1 MSVHPWVKSYP
12 PNVRFDAPLDIA
24 PVQSVLEKAAER
36 FGAKP
41 ALDFMNK
48 RISYAELDALANRA
62 AAGFQ
67 KLGVRPGVHVGL
79 FLPNTPHYIIAFFG
93 VMKAGGVVVNYSPLD
108 ALPTLQLKVND
119 SETDILVTLDL
130 ASLYPH
136 AEKLLGST
144 RLKTLIVGEFAEM
157 TPAPGP
163 VAAQMKAGGML
174 AEVSHDSAHVAF
186 RNLIDNDGR
195 YRVHALGA
203 LDDELAVIQYTGGTT
218 GSPKGA
224 MLTHANLTAATSL
237 YTEVMT
243 RSVDGLRAGEER
255 FLCILPLFHIYSL
268 TVVMMLGFRLGA
280 ELVLHPRFD
289 AQAAVKDMV
298 EKKITVYLGVPTMHV
313 AILAVP
319 GVEAMDFSSLRLC
332 GSGGAPLPV
341 AVQDRFERVIGC
353 PLNEGW
359 GMTETSPIGT
369 FNPREGRRRPASC
382 GVPYPG
388 TQMKFIDVADPEREV
403 ALGERGEICVKGPNV
418 TKGYWKKPEA
428 TANALTADGFFR
440 TGDVGYMDEDGY
452 VFIVDRTKD
461 MLLCGGFNV
470 YPRNIEEAIY
480 QHPSVEEV
488 SVIGVPD
495 EYRGETP
502 KAFIKLKAGAAPV
515 TLEDMKAF
523 LKDRLGKHEMIG
535 AIEIRDELPKTPVGK
550 ISKKDLRDY
559 EALVVK
565 IRQKKSAGFP
575 AISGL
580 TANMAGSKCQIL
592 STLMFAVS
600 SSRHKNALLARERFR
615 MAATEQGRRHDHQN
629 DG

>member
-1 MSVHPWVKSYP
+1 MTVHPWVKSYP

-24 PVQSVLEKAAER
+24 PVESVLEKAAER
-36 FGAKP
+36 CGEKP
-41 ALDFMNK
+41 ALDFMNR
-48 RISYAELDALANRA
+48 RISYAELDALVNRA
-62 AAGFQ
+62 AAGFEQ
-67 KLGVRPGVHVGL
+67 LGVKPGAHVGL
-79 FLPNTPHYIIAFFG
+79 FLPNTPHYIVAFFG

-130 ASLYPH
+130 ASLYPQ

-144 RLKTLIVGEFAEM
+144 RLRTLIVGEFAEM
-157 TPAPGP
+157 TGAPEP
-163 VAAQMKAGGML
+163 VGARMKAAGML
-174 AEVSHDSAHVAF
+174 AEVKRDAAHVAF
-186 RNLIDNDGR
+186 RDLIDNDGR
-195 YRVHALGA
+195 YQVHPRGA
-203 LDDELAVIQYTGGTT
+203 LEDELAVIQYTGGTT

-243 RSVDGLRAGEER
+243 RSDQGLRVGEER
-255 FLCILPLFHIYSL
+255 VLCVLPLFHIYSL
-268 TVVMMLGFRLGA
+268 TVVMLLGFRLGS

-289 AQAAVKDMV
+289 AEAAVKDMV

-313 AILAVP
+313 AILGVP
-319 GVEAMDFSSLRLC
+319 GVEKMDFSSLRLC

-341 AVQDRFERVIGC
+341 AVQERFERVIGC
-353 PLNEGW
+353 QLNEGW

-369 FNPREGRRRPASC
+369 FNPREGRRRSGSC

-388 TQMKFIDVADPEREV
+388 TQMKFVDVADPGREV
-403 ALGERGEICVKGPNV
+403 KLGERGEICVKGPNV

-428 TANALTADGFFR
+428 TASAMTPDGFFR

-488 SVIGVPD
+488 SVIGIPD
-495 EYRGETP
+495 DYRGETP
-502 KAFIKLKAGAAPV
+502 KAFVKLKAGAGPL
-515 TLEDMKAF
+515 TLDEMKAF

-550 ISKKDLRDY
+550 ISKKDLREY
-559 EALVVK
+559 EARAHAK
-565 IRQKKSAGFP
+565 G
-575 AISGL
+575 
-580 TANMAGSKCQIL
+580 
-592 STLMFAVS
+592 
-600 SSRHKNALLARERFR
+600 
-615 MAATEQGRRHDHQN
+615 
-629 DG
+629 